1 MVALRDRLRA
11 SVHSRGWSQTHEL
24 DRYLIANLPR
34 LVREHEIATAENMAP
49 IDTSINR
56 NHLAITE
63 LEAWRATSTGRVVQ
77 IKKRIDVLEVKYGNG
92 AK

>member
-1 MVALRDRLRA
+1 
-11 SVHSRGWSQTHEL
+11 
-24 DRYLIANLPR
+24 
-34 LVREHEIATAENMAP
+34 MAP